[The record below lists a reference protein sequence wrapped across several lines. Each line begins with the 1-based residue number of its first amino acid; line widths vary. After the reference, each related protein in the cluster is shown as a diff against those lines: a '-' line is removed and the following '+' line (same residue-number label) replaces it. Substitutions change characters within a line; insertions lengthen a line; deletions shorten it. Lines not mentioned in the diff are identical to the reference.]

1 MFFKTKDFN
10 LKGGA
15 ASFLLRIYPYAR
27 RIGGLKMKISPIM
40 SRCIN
45 AHSGFLL
52 AVLLIIGCSSPASNI
67 PELTPERLV
76 AKPASQ
82 APLEKTYKL
91 VPYDQ
96 INVRFTYHPES
107 DPKAPVSI
115 RPDGQIMLDNVG
127 SIRAAGLTPEELGKE
142 IAAKSSKR
150 LRDPEVI
157 VTVSQFTP
165 RKIYVGGQVKTP
177 GIVQFQGDMTPLQ
190 AIFDRG
196 GFTPEA
202 QIDSVI
208 LIRDTGAPE
217 PVIGRINAMQSLEGG
232 VPERISL
239 LTNDVIYVPMSGIST
254 TNQWVKQHLREIM
267 PIELLGLGYLFGS

>member
-1 MFFKTKDFN
+1 MKAIPIKSRWLSACAGFSI
-10 LKGGA
+10 A
-15 ASFLLRIYPYAR
+15 VFLML
-27 RIGGLKMKISPIM
+27 
-40 SRCIN
+40 
-45 AHSGFLL
+45 
-52 AVLLIIGCSSPASNI
+52 GCSSPASNI
-67 PELTPERLV
+67 PELTPESLV
-76 AKPASQ
+76 ARPASQ
-82 APLEKTYKL
+82 MPLEKTYKM

-96 INVRFTYHPES
+96 INIRFPYHPES
-107 DPKAPVSI
+107 DPKTPVSI

-150 LRDPEVI
+150 LKDPEVI
-157 VTVSQFTP
+157 VTIAQFTP
-165 RKIYVGGQVKTP
+165 RKVYVGGQVKTP

-202 QIDSVI
+202 QIDSVV

-254 TNQWVKQHLREIM
+254 TNQWVRQHLREIM

>member
-1 MFFKTKDFN
+1 MKLNPTKSRW
-10 LKGGA
+10 LT
-15 ASFLLRIYPYAR
+15 AST
-27 RIGGLKMKISPIM
+27 
-40 SRCIN
+40 
-45 AHSGFLL
+45 GFSL
-52 AVLLIIGCSSPASNI
+52 AICFMLGCSSPASNI

-91 VPYDQ
+91 VPYDE

-107 DPKAPVSI
+107 DPKAPISI
-115 RPDGQIMLDNVG
+115 RPDGQIMLDGVG
-127 SIRAAGLTPEELGKE
+127 SLRAAGLTPEELGKE
-142 IAAKSSKR
+142 IATQSSKR
-150 LRDPEVI
+150 LRNPEVI
-157 VTVSQFTP
+157 VTVAKFTP

-177 GIVQFQGDMTPLQ
+177 GIVQFQGEMTPIQ

-202 QIDSVI
+202 QLDSVI
-208 LIRDTGAPE
+208 LIRDTGAAE
-217 PVIGRINAMQSLEGG
+217 PVIGRINAVKSLEGG

-254 TNQWVKQHLREIM
+254 TNQWIRQHLREIM
-267 PIELLGLGYLFGS
+267 PVELLGLGYLFGS

>member
-1 MFFKTKDFN
+1 MKASPTKSSWVTAFT
-10 LKGGA
+10 
-15 ASFLLRIYPYAR
+15 
-27 RIGGLKMKISPIM
+27 
-40 SRCIN
+40 
-45 AHSGFLL
+45 GFSV
-52 AVLLIIGCSSPASNI
+52 AVLFVLGCSSPASNI
-67 PELTPERLV
+67 PELTPERLI
-76 AKPASQ
+76 ARPASQ
-82 APLEKTYKL
+82 APLEKTYKM
-91 VPYDQ
+91 VPYDL
-96 INVRFTYHPES
+96 INIRFPYHPES

-150 LRDPEVI
+150 LKDPEVI
-157 VTVSQFTP
+157 VTIAQFTP
-165 RKIYVGGQVKTP
+165 RKVYVGGQVKTP

-202 QIDSVI
+202 QIDSVV

-232 VPERISL
+232 IPERISL

-254 TNQWVKQHLREIM
+254 TNQWIKQHLREIM
-267 PIELLGLGYLFGS
+267 PIELFGLGYLFGS

>member
-1 MFFKTKDFN
+1 MKALR
-10 LKGGA
+10 LKFQ
-15 ASFLLRIYPYAR
+15 S
-27 RIGGLKMKISPIM
+27 
-40 SRCIN
+40 SRWITSSCTVRV
-45 AHSGFLL
+45 L
-52 AVLLIIGCSSPASNI
+52 AVLLSVACSNPVSNI

-91 VPYDQ
+91 VPYDE

-107 DPKAPVSI
+107 DPKAPISI
-115 RPDGQIMLDNVG
+115 RPDGQIMLDGVG
-127 SIRAAGLTPEELGKE
+127 SLRAAGLTPEELGKE
-142 IAAKSSKR
+142 IATQSSKR
-150 LRDPEVI
+150 LRNPEVI
-157 VTVSQFTP
+157 VTVAKFTP

-177 GIVQFQGDMTPLQ
+177 GIVQFQGEMTPIQ

-202 QIDSVI
+202 QLDSVI
-208 LIRDTGAPE
+208 LIRDTGAAE
-217 PVIGRINAMQSLEGG
+217 PVIGRINAVKSLEGG

-254 TNQWVKQHLREIM
+254 TNQWIRQHLREIM
-267 PIELLGLGYLFGS
+267 PVELLGLGYLFGS

>member
-1 MFFKTKDFN
+1 MKGFQPEGRSCVFCSTTPPINGATEWRSEMKASPTK
-10 LKGGA
+10 
-15 ASFLLRIYPYAR
+15 
-27 RIGGLKMKISPIM
+27 SPWLTPLT
-40 SRCIN
+40 
-45 AHSGFLL
+45 GFLV
-52 AVLLIIGCSSPASNI
+52 AVSFMLGCSSPASNI

-76 AKPASQ
+76 ARPASQ
-82 APLEKTYKL
+82 APLEKTYKM
-91 VPYDQ
+91 VPYDL
-96 INVRFTYHPES
+96 INIRFPYHPES

-150 LRDPEVI
+150 LKDPEVI
-157 VTVSQFTP
+157 VTIAQFTP
-165 RKIYVGGQVKTP
+165 RKVYVGGQVKTP

-190 AIFDRG
+190 AIIDRG

-202 QIDSVI
+202 QIDSVV

-254 TNQWVKQHLREIM
+254 TNQWIKQHLREIM
-267 PIELLGLGYLFGS
+267 PIELFGLGYLFGS

>member
-1 MFFKTKDFN
+1 MKERPTKSSWVTAFT
-10 LKGGA
+10 
-15 ASFLLRIYPYAR
+15 
-27 RIGGLKMKISPIM
+27 
-40 SRCIN
+40 
-45 AHSGFLL
+45 GFSV
-52 AVLLIIGCSSPASNI
+52 AVLFVLGCSSPASNI
-67 PELTPERLV
+67 PELTPERLI
-76 AKPASQ
+76 ARPASQ
-82 APLEKTYKL
+82 APLEKTYKM
-91 VPYDQ
+91 VPYDL
-96 INVRFTYHPES
+96 INIRFPYHPES

-150 LRDPEVI
+150 LKDPEVI
-157 VTVSQFTP
+157 VTIAQFTP
-165 RKIYVGGQVKTP
+165 RKVYVGGQVKTP

-202 QIDSVI
+202 QIDSVV

-254 TNQWVKQHLREIM
+254 TNQWIKQHLREIM
-267 PIELLGLGYLFGS
+267 PIELFGLGYLFGS